1 MARKTFKAE
10 AVSFGIGMGR
20 LFFIKEPDVKIN
32 EDLIE
37 ESQVENEIT
46 NLEVSICKT
55 FIEIHDLNDGF
66 KGILSEK
73 ENRIFDFYSQIL
85 DDKKFFEEI
94 NDTIKNKRYTAQ
106 RAIHTCI
113 QKYIDEILKSDN
125 DYIKQRAFDLIDI
138 RKRLLKNIYGSN
150 EIKTEDITKDHI
162 VVVDELTP
170 ILAAELGKK
179 EVKGVVAR

>member
-73 ENRIFDFYSQIL
+73 ENRIFDFTHKYL
-85 DDKKFFEEI
+85 M
-94 NDTIKNKRYTAQ
+94 IKNS
-106 RAIHTCI
+106 
-113 QKYIDEILKSDN
+113 L
-125 DYIKQRAFDLIDI
+125 
-138 RKRLLKNIYGSN
+138 KRLM
-150 EIKTEDITKDHI
+150 
-162 VVVDELTP
+162 
-170 ILAAELGKK
+170 ILSKIRDTLLRGQYIHVFKST
-179 EVKGVVAR
+179 